1 MATAQTAATKVSKTK
16 TPVAKTKVAVPK
28 ASPKDRSR
36 RSPAQLLADL
46 KAERDSVAD
55 KMGDRLIKLDA
66 RIIRVEQRYDT
77 QLRLAELTTGVSM
90 DDLQQQ
96 LDDAKRQQ
104 KLLRMA
110 LKTKR

>member
-1 MATAQTAATKVSKTK
+1 MATAKAAPSKR
-16 TPVAKTKVAVPK
+16 AKTKALPIKTK
-28 ASPKDRSR
+28 AAAAKITSKDRSR

-46 KAERDSVAD
+46 KSERDQVAD
-55 KMGDRLIKLDA
+55 KMGARLTKLDA
-66 RIIRVEQRYDT
+66 RIMRVEQRYDT

-110 LKTKR
+110 LKSKR